1 MSGCLPK
8 ARSPLNKVSHQ
19 QGLTR
24 HPYQVGETRGVIII
38 DYPPAIEAALNCI
51 REQRR
56 ILFDYIREHPLFES
70 SLEPIEVGDA
80 PRVVRLM
87 AEASEAAGVG
97 PMAAV
102 AGVIA
107 DLAGEAMI
115 ENHAYVAVVENGGE
129 AALYSERPIIVSVGS
144 GNNFLSEKVG
154 FKITSFPCGVA
165 TSSGRHSHAFSM
177 GDADTVT
184 VFASNAGLADAAA
197 TVAANKVVGEPGDD
211 VKAGIDAALAIRG
224 IHGAL
229 AIRDERVAMGGVLPQ
244 IVSVELAD
252 GE

>member
-1 MSGCLPK
+1 M
-8 ARSPLNKVSHQ
+8 
-19 QGLTR
+19 
-24 HPYQVGETRGVIII
+24 
-38 DYPPAIEAALNCI
+38 
-51 REQRR
+51 
-56 ILFDYIREHPLFES
+56 
-70 SLEPIEVGDA
+70 
-80 PRVVRLM
+80 
-87 AEASEAAGVG
+87 
-97 PMAAV
+97 
-102 AGVIA
+102 IA

-115 ENHAYVAVVENGGE
+115 QNHAYVAIVENGGE
-129 AALYSERPIIVSVGS
+129 AALYSERPIIVSVCL

-165 TSSGRHSHAFSM
+165 TSSGRHSHAFSK

-184 VFASNAGLADAAA
+184 AFADNTGLADAAA
-197 TVAANKVVGEPGDD
+197 TATANTVLGEPGED

-244 IVSVELAD
+244 IVSVEASN